1 MLDISYLKLI
11 SSFVCCK
18 IWYFMMTLRKSP
30 IIINALI
37 ILHIMYKSGFNDS
50 SMKNFQWKDNFQMEV
65 RIWQSVWPNW
75 FVLCRWYEELA
86 CPEVDD
92 AVQRRLEKADPVTLP
107 IGKLLERL
115 MVFKSLNAKFYHD
128 LLKIAEYRLKQIK
141 WVLIS
146 LAVPVLK
153 TKKVIISN
161 KIIANFAKGNN
172 SFFQILKLS
181 FSPSQCGNELII
193 GPTFHLMLWYVPKK
207 RNI

>member
-1 MLDISYLKLI
+1 M
-11 SSFVCCK
+11 CCK
-18 IWYFMMTLRKSP
+18 IWYFMMTWRKSP

-115 MVFKSLNAKFYHD
+115 LVFKSLNAKFYHD

-141 WVLIS
+141 WVLIN

-153 TKKVIISN
+153 TKKVIIGISWYNYCKFCKGEQLIFSN
-161 KIIANFAKGNN
+161 FEIELFPFTTWYWINHWDN
-172 SFFQILKLS
+172 
-181 FSPSQCGNELII
+181 FSPDA
-193 GPTFHLMLWYVPKK
+193 VV
-207 RNI
+207 RA